1 MEYKDGDIIR
11 YVLVAFAFGNP
22 SWYCDLDDEIEVGD
36 TVLVSYRRQEQQGIV
51 SQVVR
56 CVYPY
61 VIYPT
66 NKTLPVF
73 EVVKR
78 AENPNRKDT

>member
-11 YVLVAFAFGNP
+11 YVKVASAFNNS
-22 SWYCDLDDEIEVGD
+22 SWYCDLDDEIEKGD
-36 TVLVSYRRQEQQGIV
+36 TVIVPYMRKETEGIV

-61 VIYPT
+61 VVFPIK
-66 NKTLPVF
+66 KTLPVL
-73 EVVKR
+73 ELVKK
-78 AENPNRKDT
+78 AEQ

>member
-11 YVLVAFAFGNP
+11 YVQVSFAFGMP
-22 SWYCDLDDEIEVGD
+22 SWYIDLDDEIEVGD
-36 TVLVSYRRQEQQGIV
+36 MVLVSYRYQEQEGIV

-66 NKTLPVF
+66 DKTFPVF
-73 EVVKR
+73 EIVKR
-78 AENPNRKDT
+78 AEKK